1 MAEAK
6 KGRGCFFYGC
16 VTLFVVVILGI
27 AGIYFGIR
35 YGIKYAR
42 DRYTA
47 SQPVA
52 VAPVT
57 LPATEGEA
65 VVKRVDDFKKQIQ
78 SGTATNALVLTGEE
92 LDYWIRNSAS
102 AEFRDHM
109 HVMITNDQV
118 RAQLSMPLDALGPA
132 WQGRFLNGD
141 ANVGIGVR
149 NGVVAFDLRGVTVGG
164 NPVPPQILSGMSQN
178 MEWKVRPNDPNAALV
193 TGFKDIEVKD
203 GKIIL
208 HPKGEK

>member
-1 MAEAK
+1 MDEAGWPWQQCAMAEAK

-65 VVKRVDDFKKQIQ
+65 VVKRVDEFKKQIQ
-78 SGTATNALVLTGEE
+78 SGTATNALVLTGDE
-92 LDYWIRNSAS
+92 L
-102 AEFRDHM
+102 
-109 HVMITNDQV
+109 
-118 RAQLSMPLDALGPA
+118 
-132 WQGRFLNGD
+132 
-141 ANVGIGVR
+141 
-149 NGVVAFDLRGVTVGG
+149 
-164 NPVPPQILSGMSQN
+164 
-178 MEWKVRPNDPNAALV
+178 
-193 TGFKDIEVKD
+193 
-203 GKIIL
+203 
-208 HPKGEK
+208 

>member
-1 MAEAK
+1 MAEGK

-16 VTLFVVVILGI
+16 VTLIIVAILAI
-27 AGIYFGIR
+27 AGIFFGIR

-47 SQPVA
+47 NQPVA
-52 VAPVT
+52 VAPVA
-57 LPATEGEA
+57 LPETEGQA
-65 VVKRVDDFKKQIQ
+65 VVKRVDEFKKQIQ
-78 SGTATNALVLTGEE
+78 AGTATNALVLTGDE

-102 AEFRDHM
+102 AQLRDNM
-109 HVMITNDQV
+109 HVKITNDQV

-141 ANVGIGVR
+141 ANVGITVR
-149 NGVVAFDLRGVTVGG
+149 NGVVAFDLRSVTVGDK
-164 NPVPPQILSGMSQN
+164 PVPPQILAGMSQN
-178 MEWKVRPNDPNAALV
+178 MEWKLQPNDPNAALV